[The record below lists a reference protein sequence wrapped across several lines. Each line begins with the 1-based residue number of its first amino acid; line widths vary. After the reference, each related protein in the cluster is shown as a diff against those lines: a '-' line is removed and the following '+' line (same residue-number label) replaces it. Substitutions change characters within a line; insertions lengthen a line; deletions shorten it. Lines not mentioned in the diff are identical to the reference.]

1 MKYSVIYVEDEV
13 ETAKIVEL
21 YLQQAGFNVA
31 CYHDGHSAKRAL
43 ENLKFDLAILD
54 IMLPGIT
61 GNQLLKQTVALSLP
75 TIMVTAKSTETDKIL
90 SLDGGA
96 DDYVCKPFSP
106 KELVSRVKALI
117 RRSYQEAEQSRY
129 YFGDFILDVENR
141 RLSENNLS
149 LDITMIE
156 FELLSILVK
165 YPLKS
170 FSRLELLD
178 SISKNNLEA
187 SERTIDTHILNLR
200 KKIEKNRR
208 NPQWIRTIFGVG
220 YTFSDKVK
228 AC

>member
-1 MKYSVIYVEDEV
+1 MKYSIIYVEDEV

-21 YLQQAGFNVA
+21 YLLQAGFNVA
-31 CYHDGHSAKRAL
+31 CYYDGNSAKHAL
-43 ENLKFDLAILD
+43 DNLSFDLAILD
-54 IMLPGIT
+54 IMVPGIS
-61 GNQLLKQTVALSLP
+61 GNQLLKQTVTLSIP
-75 TIMVTAKSTETDKIL
+75 TIMVTARSTESDKIL

-117 RRSYQEAEQSRY
+117 RRSYQESAICRY
-129 YFGDFILDVENR
+129 QFGDFILDVENR
-141 RLSENNLS
+141 RLSKTNLA
-149 LDITMIE
+149 LDVTTIE
-156 FELLSILVK
+156 FELLSLLVK

-170 FSRLELLD
+170 FSRLELLN

-200 KKIEKNRR
+200 KKIETDRR
-208 NPQWIRTIFGVG
+208 NPQWIKTVFGVG